1 MLQFSLELTKQGLTK
16 VSNRNTRGKRYEICS
31 KLSIKTPERR
41 QWHRSSAFI
50 VIFEHM
56 SYFVLV
62 ILLLS
67 LNMQLLARK
76 LCQKI

>member
-41 QWHRSSAFI
+41 HWHRSSVFI

-67 LNMQLLARK
+67 LNMQLPARK

>member
-41 QWHRSSAFI
+41 QWHRSSVFI

-67 LNMQLLARK
+67 LNMQLPARK